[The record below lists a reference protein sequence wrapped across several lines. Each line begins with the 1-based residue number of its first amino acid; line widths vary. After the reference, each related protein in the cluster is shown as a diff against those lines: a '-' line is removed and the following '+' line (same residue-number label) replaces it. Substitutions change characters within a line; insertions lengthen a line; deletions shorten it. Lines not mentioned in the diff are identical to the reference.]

1 MNEKHI
7 IRNFSVKFQN
17 TEDKEKS
24 LKLPEKIHVY
34 VYIFNAQSQIENSHT
49 LFQQPL

>member
-1 MNEKHI
+1 MNEKQI

-34 VYIFNAQSQIENSHT
+34 VYIFNAESQEENSYT